1 MLLEEFQR
9 YRRKP
14 VLFRYFWG
22 LLVVGADLGTRLTS
36 DSHSGSQGQCGSS
49 EAKDYVVNPIDNN

>member
-9 YRRKP
+9 YRWKP
-14 VLFRYFWG
+14 VLFGYFWG
-22 LLVVGADLGTRLTS
+22 LLVEGADLGTRLTS
-36 DSHSGSQGQCGSS
+36 DSLCGSQGYCGSS